1 MMEAA
6 VKSSLKDASK
16 IAFWDDDGR
25 IYYSNFQTNAEELR
39 GLARVLGDRESA
51 IKQGMVAGGVR
62 YEVHRHHPPAVYGRT
77 MDGAPESSEGAA
89 VYKVE
94 PGLCGRPCYGFISYK
109 MPNLSARMVPM
120 LQTFCHKHLVGE
132 NSVPVV
138 PAA

>member
-1 MMEAA
+1 MEAA

-77 MDGAPESSEGAA
+77 MDGALESSEGAA

-109 MPNLSARMVPM
+109 FFLSGGWDQDHPPGGQHYPPKTYANIMR
-120 LQTFCHKHLVGE
+120 
-132 NSVPVV
+132 N
-138 PAA
+138 